1 MCEVLSTL
9 KYCQCHGGHLFAFRK
24 TAVKA
29 LKQGVKVVQT
39 YKYTTTIDSRFAS
52 VFFINREH
60 RSHFSV
66 TIQTLEM

>member
-1 MCEVLSTL
+1 M
-9 KYCQCHGGHLFAFRK
+9 
-24 TAVKA
+24 AVKA